1 LHALALESGLLPED
15 IIMKI
20 DNKKVKD
27 AKHFEQLVEALPFG
41 KNIAVLVQRQSG
53 AVFLALKIK
62 K

>member
-1 LHALALESGLLPED
+1 
-15 IIMKI
+15 MKI